1 MIKKISKINDLAVF
15 KDFDWDASVV
25 DKNGSPFKF
34 EKINILYGRNAES
47 ITDDNYDMLYSFGN
61 NARKFLEMY
70 LYFKYPND
78 EDLSPK
84 MKKFFEP
91 EDVPP
96 ILIDRML
103 NEGSH
108 GGAPERLSEMDID
121 PETIPVARKIL
132 ELLKKDNDQYYAF
145 LKSIGESN

>member
-1 MIKKISKINDLAVF
+1 M
-15 KDFDWDASVV
+15 
-25 DKNGSPFKF
+25 
-34 EKINILYGRNAES
+34 
-47 ITDDNYDMLYSFGN
+47 
-61 NARKFLEMY
+61 
-70 LYFKYPND
+70 
-78 EDLSPK
+78 DLSPK

-132 ELLKKDNDQYYAF
+132 ELLKKDNDQYNAF